1 LSRTLLALSAVG
13 LGWLSGCSAPPTA
26 KPTPRPAT
34 SQVPV
39 KTLTTVRS
47 VSQEDPAS
55 ELMVLVDGGRSVK
68 MSSLQ
73 RISG

>member
-1 LSRTLLALSAVG
+1 
-13 LGWLSGCSAPPTA
+13 
-26 KPTPRPAT
+26 
-34 SQVPV
+34 
-39 KTLTTVRS
+39 VRS